1 MGVKSERESENK
13 EKMIK
18 KENRRQEYDKQK
30 RK

>member
-18 KENRRQEYDKQK
+18 KENRRQEFDKQK